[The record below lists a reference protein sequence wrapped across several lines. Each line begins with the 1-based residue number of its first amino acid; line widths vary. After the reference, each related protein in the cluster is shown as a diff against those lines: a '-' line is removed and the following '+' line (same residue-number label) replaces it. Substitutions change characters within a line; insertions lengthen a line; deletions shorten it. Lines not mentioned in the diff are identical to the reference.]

1 MIIYGYLIRI
11 RSSRRLEAET
21 KRNVE
26 LMWLLE
32 KLSPDFKTIADLR
45 KENKKALVY
54 LFRDFT
60 RLCNTWQL
68 YGKELIAIDGT
79 KFRACNSKRNNYS
92 AKKLARHIRYIDEK
106 IESYLTELTHLFPP
120 PVWLATLLFPSAGRN
135 RHSYS
140 VGRIYVLAGQ
150 S

>member
-1 MIIYGYLIRI
+1 MIIYRYLIRI

-32 KLSPDFKTIADLR
+32 KLSPYFKTIADFR

-68 YGKELIAIDGT
+68 YGKEIIDIDGT

-106 IESYLTELTHLFPP
+106 IESYLAELDEQDKLEEVDRKPCKFQPK
-120 PVWLATLLFPSAGRN
+120 
-135 RHSYS
+135 S
-140 VGRIYVLAGQ
+140 VPLTIKE
-150 S
+150 